1 MKNKYVVSE
10 KNRIELGRY
19 IREMREKRGLGLNQL
34 AVKISVINSL
44 LSKLENGVTQKIS
57 PFLLKE
63 VAKGLGIDYKELY
76 RIVDYL
82 EEAPLNEIDMTEQ
95 MSIVRIP
102 LYESISAGC
111 GNGDD
116 PEDNPIDFII
126 IPELKNAHL
135 YFSVKVEG
143 DSMEPTIKNHS
154 IIVIKRDESIP
165 DGSIGAFI
173 VDGGA
178 VVKRIRRTESENILI
193 SDNHAYM
200 PIILRDGDTYHE
212 CGRVVKVISDL

>member
-1 MKNKYVVSE
+1 MSDYIVSE
-10 KNRIELGRY
+10 
-19 IREMREKRGLGLNQL
+19 EMRIKLGNFLKDKRESKHYGLNQFCM
-34 AVKISVINSL
+34 NSDIQTSL
-44 LSKLENGVTQKIS
+44 YSRLENGKVQKIN
-57 PFLLKE
+57 PYLLKKI
-63 VAKGLGIDYKELY
+63 AKGLRIDYKELY
-76 RIVDYL
+76 KIVDYL

-95 MSIVRIP
+95 ISIVRIP

-135 YFSVKVEG
+135 YFSVKVKG

>member
-10 KNRIELGRY
+10 ENRIKLGKY
-19 IREMREKRGLGLNQL
+19 IREVREKRGLGLNQL
-34 AVKISVINSL
+34 AVKISVVNSL
-44 LSKLENGVTQKIS
+44 LSKLENGLTQKIS

-63 VAKGLGIDYKELY
+63 VANGLRIDYKELY
-76 RIVDYL
+76 KIVDYL
-82 EEAPLNEIDMTEQ
+82 EEAPLDEIDMTET
-95 MSIVRIP
+95 MPVVRIP

-111 GNGDD
+111 GNGND
-116 PEDNPIDFII
+116 PATPIDYVI

-135 YFSVKVEG
+135 YYSVKVEG

-173 VDGGA
+173 IDGGA
-178 VVKRIRRTESENILI
+178 VVKRIRRTENENILI
-193 SDNHAYM
+193 SDNNTYM
-200 PIILRDGDTYHE
+200 PIILRDGDVYHE
-212 CGRVVKVISDL
+212 CGKVVKVISDL